1 MPEPGPIVGTSP
13 IRKEGLAKVTGR
25 AQYVDDITLPGIWYG
40 ATVRSTI
47 ARGRITSITFDPAID
62 WSQFTIVTAADI
74 PGENTIVHLT
84 KDHPCLAAEFINH
97 PAEPIL
103 LLAHP
108 DKTVLHAA
116 VEAVHIAY
124 EELPGVFSIED
135 SEAGAAGD
143 PAKVIWHGDDPK
155 HQGPRQSSIAGV
167 AHHSPNTFKT
177 FLMQKSSPEEIR
189 AAFAAADFIVE
200 EEYRTGAQEQLYI
213 ENNGVIAEVFR
224 APDATLDSV
233 TVSGS
238 MQCPFYLVHALELVF
253 NLPAEKCRVIQT
265 ETGGAFGGKEDFPS
279 VIGSHAALLAFKS
292 GHPVKICYDRAEDLI
307 VTTKRHP
314 SRTRHRTAV
323 SRDGKLLAGEIEI
336 AIDGGAYATLSPV
349 VLSRATIHAPGPYN
363 WPHITVRAK
372 AMATNVAP
380 HGAFRG
386 FGAPQSLF
394 ALERHMD
401 KIAHTIGLS
410 PEEFRRRNFLST
422 GMHTATGQH
431 LSDPVDMQG
440 LLTRAL
446 KESNYHAKRAEFDHT
461 NPTSTIKRGIG
472 FAAFMHGSG
481 FTGSGE
487 RRLNSLVQIDI
498 TAEGHPRILVSST
511 EFGQGTNT
519 ILCQVAA
526 QALRIPYEEVLI
538 AQPDTSLVPN
548 SGPTVASRTAM
559 IVGKLVESAS
569 ESLLA
574 TLGLS
579 SPSDPL
585 SSSTA
590 TLSSRSAPSL
600 SSRSA
605 PLLSSSRSAPLL
617 SSRSAP
623 LLSSRSAAE
632 GSASSPATDLPAY
645 TPADFKRAALAY
657 LAEHGSLIAEA
668 RYEAPGNIFWDD
680 DQYKGDAYPTYA
692 WAVYVAEVT
701 VDTLTY
707 IAEVKDFH
715 ALQEVGKVIHPILA
729 AGQIEGGIAQGIG
742 YALYEKCVYVDGLMR
757 NNQMTNYIMPTSA
770 DLPPI
775 HVYFEE
781 TPSIHGP
788 SGAKGI
794 GELPMDGPAPAI
806 LNAIEH
812 ATGIAF
818 TEIPLLPEDIFER
831 MTRTPVGTPGGGTED
846 LNPAIDRDTR
856 VEATA

>member
-25 AQYVDDITLPGIWYG
+25 AQYVDDITLPDMWYG

-47 ARGRITSITFDPAID
+47 ARGRITSITFDPDLD
-62 WSQFTIVTAADI
+62 WSQFTVVTAADI
-74 PGENTIVHLT
+74 PGENCIVHLT
-84 KDHPCLAAEFINH
+84 KEHPCLAAEFVNH

-108 DKTVLHAA
+108 DKSALIAA
-116 VEAVHIAY
+116 VEAVHITY
-124 EELPGVFSIED
+124 EELPGVFTIED
-135 SEAGAAGD
+135 SELGAAGD
-143 PAKVIWHGDDPK
+143 TSKVVWDHPGHG
-155 HQGPRQSSIAGV
+155 GSA
-167 AHHSPNTFKT
+167 NTFKT
-177 FLMQKSSPEEIR
+177 FLMQKGDEPLPDAELEKI
-189 AAFAAADFIVE
+189 FADADYVVE
-200 EEYRTGAQEQLYI
+200 GEYRTGAQEQLYI
-213 ENNGVIAEVFR
+213 ENNGIIAEAFR
-224 APDATLDSV
+224 APDGSLDSV

-238 MQCPFYLVHALELVF
+238 MQCPYYLVHALELVF

-279 VIGSHAALLAFKS
+279 VNGSHAALLAMKS
-292 GHPVKICYDRAEDLI
+292 GHPVKLCYDRAEDLI
-307 VTTKRHP
+307 ATTKRHP

-323 SRDGKLLAGEIEI
+323 SRDGKLLAGTIDV
-336 AIDGGAYATLSPV
+336 ALDGGAYATLSAV
-349 VLSRATIHAPGPYN
+349 VLSRATIHAPGPYH
-363 WPHITVRAK
+363 WPHLTVRAK
-372 AMATNVAP
+372 AMATNIAP

-431 LSDPVDMQG
+431 LSDPVDMQH

-446 KESNYHAKRAEFDHT
+446 RESNYHAKRAEFGRT

-487 RRLNSLVQIDI
+487 RRLNSLVKVEL
-498 TAEGHPRILVSST
+498 TAEGRPRILVSST

-519 ILCQVAA
+519 ILSQVCA
-526 QALRIPYEEVLI
+526 QTLRIPYDEVLV
-538 AQPDTSLVPN
+538 AQPDTAIVPN

-559 IVGKLVESAS
+559 IVGKLVERAS
-569 ESLLA
+569 ESMLA
-574 TLGLS
+574 TL
-579 SPSDPL
+579 
-585 SSSTA
+585 
-590 TLSSRSAPSL
+590 APYL
-600 SSRSA
+600 ANRA
-605 PLLSSSRSAPLL
+605 GIADFDY
-617 SSRSAP
+617 
-623 LLSSRSAAE
+623 SAACE
-632 GSASSPATDLPAY
+632 VPADY
-645 TPADFKRAALAY
+645 TLADFKRAARAY
-657 LAEHGSLIAEA
+657 LAQHGTLVAEA

-701 VDTLTY
+701 VDTTTY

-715 ALQEVGKVIHPILA
+715 ALQEVGKVIHPVLA
-729 AGQIEGGIAQGIG
+729 KGQIEGGVAQGIG

-775 HVYFEE
+775 HVHFEE

-812 ATGIAF
+812 ATGTSF

-831 MTRTPVGTPGGGTED
+831 MTSTPNAGSED
-846 LNPAIDRDTR
+846 LNATDLDTR
-856 VEATA
+856 TETEVHA